1 VLCCLLS
8 STHTHSTCE
17 DRPARGSGARKMALG
32 LIQRD
37 TVSLLVEETEEKRS
51 LCEGLTGSYS
61 YGLHVFATFLILF
74 ISMLGTAM
82 PIMTKYITVF
92 RENPFVFTVGKT
104 AATGV
109 LLSVS
114 TIHLIHEG
122 AEAFRAEC
130 VYAFFKDYEP
140 FYFLFALIAVLVMQ
154 AIDLQLANTA
164 ERWLKRNHEKNA
176 ESSDVAIVSDFP
188 EEAATA
194 SVSNAAGADRRALAK
209 EDESASQASP
219 ISPGVPEPVAAGHR
233 DRNDRLNEEGEG
245 DERVR
250 TSGGT
255 TDVAVVSVG
264 YEHDHRADSHVHDDE
279 DGECEAHGHQ
289 HLVVSVPLDMGS
301 IRRVIA
307 AICMEFGVTLHSVFV
322 GLAIGLTTDKELKPL
337 LFALV
342 FHQLFEGMAMGSRLV
357 DASFEGNM
365 ETYLALVFSFSAP
378 AGMAAATIAVSV
390 SRDAMSG
397 SGFVTLMAIL
407 DSLCGGI
414 LLYLAFTLLLGDF
427 VADMK
432 HYCADELEGRRTR
445 KVVLY
450 VALWFG
456 MGLMAFVGKWL

>member
-1 VLCCLLS
+1 M
-8 STHTHSTCE
+8 
-17 DRPARGSGARKMALG
+17 PFGSIRRAAVSALAAEG
-32 LIQRD
+32 
-37 TVSLLVEETEEKRS
+37 EGKHS
-51 LCEGLTGSYS
+51 LCDGLTGSYS
-61 YGLHVFATFLILF
+61 VGLHVFAIFLILF

-82 PIMTKYITVF
+82 PIMTKYIALF
-92 RENPFVFTVGKT
+92 RENPFAFTVGKT

-122 AEAFRAEC
+122 AEAFREEC

-154 AIDLQLANTA
+154 AIDLQLAAVA
-164 ERWLKRNHEKNA
+164 ERWLKKNHQQNA
-176 ESSDVAIVSDFP
+176 ASSEVVIVSDFP
-188 EEAATA
+188 EDSAAA
-194 SVSNAAGADRRALAK
+194 AGVPDAAGADRRALAN
-209 EDESASQASP
+209 ECDAASQASP
-219 ISPGVPEPVAAGHR
+219 TSPGVQKSAVDDQRARRNSSGSERDKTTVGLSDAAAVSALG
-233 DRNDRLNEEGEG
+233 NDHHSDLH
-245 DERVR
+245 
-250 TSGGT
+250 
-255 TDVAVVSVG
+255 A
-264 YEHDHRADSHVHDDE
+264 HA

-289 HLVVSVPLDMGS
+289 HLVVTVPMDMGS

-307 AICMEFGVTLHSVFV
+307 AVCMEFGVTLHSVFV
-322 GLAIGLTTDKELKPL
+322 GLAIGLTTDTELKPL

-357 DASFEGNM
+357 DAKFEGNL
-365 ETYLALVFSFSAP
+365 ETYLALVFSVSAP

-390 SRDAMSG
+390 SRDAMTG
-397 SGFVTLMAIL
+397 SGFVTMMAIL

-432 HYCADELEGRRTR
+432 LFCADDLPGRRSR
-445 KVVLY
+445 KIILFA
-450 VALWFG
+450 ALWFG